1 MSIIVKQS
9 VIADQRTREVIEII
23 SSRMTALLIMI
34 VSVVSLCI
42 FYRNY
47 YAFIIIICNVHNST
61 VLLQRVQKI
70 FHQFVLICSS
80 SSRRRQLND
89 LKMDSNDK
97 LVEWWKF
104 WDSSLWYVLISIP
117 KVYQKITRILTNYS
131 KFDKQT
137 LCSVLRYYESTTGSV
152 I

>member
-9 VIADQRTREVIEII
+9 VIADQWTREVIEII

-42 FYRNY
+42 FCRNY
-47 YAFIIIICNVHNST
+47 AFIICNVHNST